1 MKAYERW
8 GRVRG
13 MSNPTGYLY
22 RTALNA
28 YRSRLRR
35 IRVAA
40 RNTFTGSKPDPID
53 ASEWGVDLLRRRR
66 LAKP

>member
-1 MKAYERW
+1 
-8 GRVRG
+8 
-13 MSNPTGYLY
+13 MSNPREYLY

-40 RNTFTGSKPDPID
+40 RNTFTGSKPNPID
-53 ASEWGVDLLRRRR
+53 ASEWGVDLLRLRR